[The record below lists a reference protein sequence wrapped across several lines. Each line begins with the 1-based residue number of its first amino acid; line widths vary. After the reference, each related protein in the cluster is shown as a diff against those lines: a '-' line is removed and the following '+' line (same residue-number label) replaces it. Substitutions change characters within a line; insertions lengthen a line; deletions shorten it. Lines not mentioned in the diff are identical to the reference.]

1 MTIML
6 QRGRGLGGLVFVG
19 VLAGCSQVTTAP
31 VVNIGP
37 VVAAP
42 PAPPAQYVGYTVKS
56 GDSLSMIAYRYHIP
70 FTKLAEINHL
80 SVPYNIFV
88 GQTLRVPNPQIL
100 ETQVKQESQQYGG
113 VASALNQQNSI
124 PAQNLKFAPVNVPA
138 NNSPAPSSVASVA
151 TDSNAVTNS
160 NSSLNSNSN
169 ATSNATVSNTPVL
182 PANVKTS
189 GPVSLPSVSPTA
201 SLLTD
206 DVTWSWPVAGHITA
220 RFGQGAG
227 LMSKGVQ
234 INTVANAKIGA
245 AAMGT
250 VSFSGTGVNGYG
262 KMIIVKSDN
271 NFLTVYT
278 NLSSLL
284 VKDGQKVVR
293 GTPVGIV
300 GLINGLPVLHFEIRN
315 FGNPVDPLN
324 YLPPTGN

>member
-1 MTIML
+1 MVL
-6 QRGRGLGGLVFVG
+6 QRGNILGGLVFIS

-31 VVNIGP
+31 VVSVGP

-42 PAPPAQYVGYTVKS
+42 SVPPPYVLYTVKS
-56 GDSLSMIAYRYHIP
+56 GDSLSVIASRYHLP
-70 FTKLAEINHL
+70 FTKLAQINNL

-88 GQTLRVPNPQIL
+88 GQTLKVPNPQL
-100 ETQVKQESQQYGG
+100 LKTQVKQESLQYGG
-113 VASALNQQNSI
+113 VATALTQQNSI
-124 PAQNLKFAPVNVPA
+124 PAQNLKFAPVAVPVSNPSVTTSATTDNNVST
-138 NNSPAPSSVASVA
+138 NPSSDTALLPSSAAPVKMTSPSVA
-151 TDSNAVTNS
+151 K
-160 NSSLNSNSN
+160 
-169 ATSNATVSNTPVL
+169 P
-182 PANVKTS
+182 S
-189 GPVSLPSVSPTA
+189 GPVSLPHVSPTA

-206 DVTWSWPVAGHITA
+206 DVTWSWPVAGQVTG

-227 LMSKGVQ
+227 LMSKG
-234 INTVANAKIGA
+234 IEIATAANAKIGA
-245 AAMGT
+245 AAMGS

-262 KMIIVKSDN
+262 KMIIVKSEN

-293 GTPVGIV
+293 GTPVGVV

-315 FGNPVDPLN
+315 FGNPVDPLD